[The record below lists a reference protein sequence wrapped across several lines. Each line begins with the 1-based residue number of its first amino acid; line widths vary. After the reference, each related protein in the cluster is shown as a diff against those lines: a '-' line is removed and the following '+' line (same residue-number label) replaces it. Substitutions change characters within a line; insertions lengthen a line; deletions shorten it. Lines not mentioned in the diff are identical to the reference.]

1 MKVEDITKK
10 GTKVKAAW
18 LSNEIGKVVYF
29 DKINEMVDI
38 KYPRSQGVVKE
49 HISRVV
55 VV

>member
-1 MKVEDITKK
+1 MKK
-10 GTKVKAAW
+10 GTKVKAEW
-18 LSNEIGKVVYF
+18 ISNEIGKVVYF
-29 DKINEMVDI
+29 DKENKTVDI